1 LLTPDGIDVTVRA
14 AVMEDAALL
23 SQLDIATWA
32 SGHDGALADDLI
44 AGLATSPWHNVAF
57 WQKRI
62 EDRSRPHWVWLIE
75 TPEPIGYVTFGG
87 NTESDWPAYRG
98 EIERLYLAQG
108 WRGRGRGS
116 LIWRKAADRLVE
128 AGLVPFLTTVFAF
141 NTAAQGFYERQ
152 GGKRLGEQA
161 AFEWRGEPVREY
173 VYGFGD
179 DVHAY

>member
-1 LLTPDGIDVTVRA
+1 
-14 AVMEDAALL
+14 MEDAALL

-44 AGLATSPWHNVAF
+44 
-57 WQKRI
+57 
-62 EDRSRPHWVWLIE
+62 
-75 TPEPIGYVTFGG
+75 
-87 NTESDWPAYRG
+87 
-98 EIERLYLAQG
+98 
-108 WRGRGRGS
+108 
-116 LIWRKAADRLVE
+116 